1 MLTINIYDSYEQ
13 QLDIDEKDYF
23 SDIYRLRK
31 SSQIIQMHDFAK
43 FRNVSKQWII
53 RLNRFPHLWEKV

>member
-1 MLTINIYDSYEQ
+1 MLTSNIYDSYEQ

-31 SSQIIQMHDFAK
+31 SSQIIQNA
-43 FRNVSKQWII
+43 
-53 RLNRFPHLWEKV
+53 RLCKIPQRIKAMDYSDESIPHL